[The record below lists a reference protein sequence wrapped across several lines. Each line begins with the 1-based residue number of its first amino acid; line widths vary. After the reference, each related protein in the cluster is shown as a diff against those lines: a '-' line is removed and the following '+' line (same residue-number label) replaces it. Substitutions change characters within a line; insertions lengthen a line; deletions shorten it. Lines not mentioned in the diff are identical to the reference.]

1 MWKNSK
7 KNKKYHEILI
17 ILINTFDIILN
28 NRIILSNILYYIKI
42 ISNPKIVEFIIKI
55 KKYPSFYINYF
66 NILFYI
72 IKNNL

>member
-28 NRIILSNILYYIKI
+28 NRIILSNILYNIKMI
-42 ISNPKIVEFIIKI
+42 FIPKVVE
-55 KKYPSFYINYF
+55 
-66 NILFYI
+66 LI
-72 IKNNL
+72 IKNKIIFQFLY